1 MSAEAR
7 LAGGV
12 AGPDRLDQLVAADRA
27 RPLEHEVREEHATLP
42 AGEALLDA
50 AAMELDHEAPAELH
64 VGVVRE
70 LQPRSNLSANIRE
83 RPGPDNRPRYPPMAR
98 QITCECGQIVRGETE
113 AEIVDLTLEH
123 LRSDHPQLADRIT
136 RDEIVALIEI
146 VE

>member
-1 MSAEAR
+1 MVGR
-7 LAGGV
+7 LL
-12 AGPDRLDQLVAADRA
+12 AGPDRLDQLATPNCA
-27 RPLEHEVREEHATLP
+27 RPLEHEVREQHATLP

-50 AAMELDHEAPAELH
+50 AAAELYHEAPAELH
-64 VGVVRE
+64 VGVVRA

-83 RPGPDNRPRYPPMAR
+83 TAGPDNSPRYQSMAR

-113 AEIVDLTLEH
+113 DELVDLTLEH

-136 RDEIVALIEI
+136 RDEIVALIEV